1 VQILPSAA
9 AAVAAVAA
17 VAAAAAIAGTTIGL
31 NTSIPNQYL
40 HSTLLFVFLAC

>member
-1 VQILPSAA
+1 MQILPSAA
-9 AAVAAVAA
+9 AAVAVVAATA
-17 VAAAAAIAGTTIGL
+17 VAAATTIGL